1 MEGQMSEEDI
11 DQIPDE
17 SSNIDANQQELSH
30 TDKASGILTEP
41 KRTFEIISKF
51 PPRTIDWLLPVL
63 ILLLVVS
70 LTRILVMSNEEIYF
84 QFKEKQIQQTEKIF
98 DGMVAKGQMTREQ
111 ADEQIEQAKG
121 RMDMGRKPIGMVF
134 QTIFIFIIGFIIFFI
149 TATIYF
155 AAVKLIFKGH
165 GSFASLLVGYGLPIY
180 ISMLQIIIA
189 SIISLALGRLL
200 LDTSAASLMNMDKT
214 QISGFFLSKIDPFSI
229 WVYSVISIGVAKM
242 FKSSSA
248 GKYFALVFGVW
259 IIGGFLIWLLGK
271 AVPFLS
277 FLSEM

>member
-1 MEGQMSEEDI
+1 MSEENNEKI
-11 DQIPDE
+11 SGE
-17 SSNIDANQQELSH
+17 SNNIDANQPQELSH

-41 KRTFEIISKF
+41 KRTFEIVSKF
-51 PPRTIDWLLPVL
+51 PPRTTDWLLPIL

-111 ADEQIEQAKG
+111 ADEQIEQAKE
-121 RMDMGRKPIGMVF
+121 RMDMGRGPVGMII
-134 QTIFIFIIGFIIFFI
+134 QTVFIFIIGFIIYFFI
-149 TATIYF
+149 VTIYF
-155 AAVKLIFKGH
+155 AAVRLILKGE
-165 GSFASLLVGYGLPIY
+165 GSFKSALVANGLPAY
-180 ISMLQIIIA
+180 ITMLQIIVA
-189 SIISLALGRLL
+189 SIVSLTLGRLL
-200 LDTSAASLMNMDKT
+200 NDASAASLMNLDKSE
-214 QISGFFLSKIDPFSI
+214 ISGFLLGKLDPFMI
-229 WVYSVISIGVAKM
+229 WAYSVVSIGLAKM

-248 GKYFALVFGVW
+248 GKYFALVFCIW
-259 IIGGFLIWLLGK
+259 IIGSFLIWLLGK